1 MKTFERLKMLKK
13 WTYDTICAGREMKA
27 PGANI
32 GEIVRQEPQ
41 VHLVFEPARPDGKRQ
56 MELVSVTPGI
66 LILLNRANAKYEEE
80 KRFDRYN
87 GIHRLQSLGQQMA
100 VSVLFC
106 VYEPGTRE
114 RGFVDSYEKGKP
126 DYSLVRE
133 ATEKGLETLLNWMD
147 EFKQNLIN
155 CKIIPESDLAVN
167 DDSIVYDMFGDAN
180 YTTDKRPLYYGFVHA
195 TFDCYADDGCAKN
208 RRQSGRELTVEE
220 LLDR

>member
-1 MKTFERLKMLKK
+1 MRTFERLKALKK
-13 WTYDTICAGREMKA
+13 WTYSSICAGREMKA
-27 PGANI
+27 PGASI

-41 VHLVFEPARPDGKRQ
+41 VHLVFEPARPDRKGR

-66 LILLNRANAKYEEE
+66 LILMNRANAKYEEE
-80 KRFDRYN
+80 RRFDRYN
-87 GIHRLQSLGQQMA
+87 NVHRPQSLGQQLS

-114 RGFVDSYEKGKP
+114 KGFVDSYEKGEP

-133 ATEKGLETLLNWMD
+133 ATETGLETLLNWMD
-147 EFKQNLIN
+147 EFKQNLIQ
-155 CKIIPESDLAVN
+155 CKIIPGTDLAVN
-167 DDSIVYDMFGDAN
+167 DESIAYDMYGDTN

-195 TFDCYADDGCAKN
+195 TFDCYAEDGLAKTMKN
-208 RRQSGRELTVEE
+208 SGMDMTVEE